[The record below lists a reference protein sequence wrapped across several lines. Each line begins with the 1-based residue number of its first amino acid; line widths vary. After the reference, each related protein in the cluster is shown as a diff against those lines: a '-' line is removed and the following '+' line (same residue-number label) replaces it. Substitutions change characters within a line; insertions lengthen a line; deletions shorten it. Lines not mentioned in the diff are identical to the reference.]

1 MISGFSIFSFIK
13 GAIFKVIIVIFFALL
28 IICTLN
34 HLLTCNEILKSI
46 IIMALALLL
55 VPVFTY
61 TFSLSESEKAMLK
74 KQCVSIKA
82 KVFS

>member
-1 MISGFSIFSFIK
+1 
-13 GAIFKVIIVIFFALL
+13 
-28 IICTLN
+28 
-34 HLLTCNEILKSI
+34 
-46 IIMALALLL
+46 MALALLL

-74 KQCVSIKA
+74 KQCVSIKT